1 MTDKFE
7 LAATAVA
14 KGLVESIPGG
24 SVISNLFEAL
34 TTGNNEAFQQQLH
47 EEVLDA
53 TLELKRRID
62 LIEEQLKKQGKELEE
77 LGALRTRKCFADF
90 AAAYA
95 ETTGDGKREALLNV
109 AARQFDS
116 SLQTLDLRA
125 FWFSVVRSLSDYEIV
140 VLRELAVKHRIAV
153 VAPHIAYTGTQEVE
167 LESNLDLAAAFTL
180 HRRAEGSGGTEPRF
194 QTLRPDILA
203 QGRRSHLHGPRLLHA
218 VATGPSHRPRYG
230 SDQTWTLRVA
240 HGNAC
245 PVTSVVISSAKRSTM
260 TCRGRVELGLGV
272 RIYPSRAEAWY
283 YRRHGW
289 TYEV

>member
-14 KGLVESIPGG
+14 KGLVETIPGG
-24 SVISNLFEAL
+24 SVITNLISAL
-34 TTGNNEAFQQQLH
+34 TTGNDEAFQQQLH
-47 EEVLDA
+47 QEALDA

-140 VLRELAVKHRIAV
+140 VLRELARRTRIAV
-153 VAPHIAYTGTQEVE
+153 VHPHIAYAGTQKKTE
-167 LESNLDLAAAFTL
+167 LESDSDVAAAFIAVLQRLEERNLVSKNAPFMATL
-180 HRRAEGSGGTEPRF
+180 KIGTHEFPR
-194 QTLRPDILA
+194 PVYYSMNA
-203 QGRRSHLHGPRLLHA
+203 QGEALVRAMAPVEPEDPAPGSPEAR
-218 VATGPSHRPRYG
+218 PSKQ
-230 SDQTWTLRVA
+230 QTS
-240 HGNAC
+240 NA
-245 PVTSVVISSAKRSTM
+245 
-260 TCRGRVELGLGV
+260 
-272 RIYPSRAEAWY
+272 
-283 YRRHGW
+283 
-289 TYEV
+289 